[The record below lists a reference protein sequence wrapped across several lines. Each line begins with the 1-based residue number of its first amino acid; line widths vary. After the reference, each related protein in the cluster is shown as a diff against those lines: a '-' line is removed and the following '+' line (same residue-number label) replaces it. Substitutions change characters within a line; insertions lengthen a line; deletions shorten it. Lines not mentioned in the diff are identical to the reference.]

1 MIGKLK
7 SEQYR
12 IYLRKVDPE
21 THKRKNPGTSDS
33 IGMPDF
39 LIVFYTLCFVKFIEN
54 RILNGVILF
63 QYRGINRS
71 YRAFS

>member
-39 LIVFYTLCFVKFIEN
+39 F
-54 RILNGVILF
+54 
-63 QYRGINRS
+63 
-71 YRAFS
+71 